1 MDELRTYDSVRGG
14 RRQVFIPPEVP
25 IDVLEAIRASKE
37 GPVLISGATGTGKDL
52 LADFLASE
60 WMHDGRSGIVHVLNC
75 GALEENSI
83 RSEMFGHIKGSFSD
97 AVQDRDG
104 ILLSCQG
111 GIIILSD
118 LDQLNSRDQEL
129 MLGYIQTGE
138 IRPFGSDVPRK
149 VPNPPRLLATTST
162 DVEAES
168 DLLSKLL
175 QQFKWKVRLAKFSDQ
190 RSKIPTLLKVWL
202 HDRGILVSGRL
213 LIFAFAHDWRGN
225 GLELQMFCDKALEYL
240 AHDGGSV
247 VHCREDLLKLPMDV
261 FVRLNKYAYY
271 LLHLHEKHHGL
282 DVVER
287 AKNDDALRLGLLLLW
302 ELVECSSEGRTK
314 LAIPIDMLDSEELKC
329 SLGIDGLPASYYDS
343 SVADFLEAFAV
354 AAYNP
359 LVVYTDE
366 SEHDATLV
374 QEGVYGMVP
383 DLFLCEERAEISQE
397 FADALSSL
405 MSPKFSTK
413 PVQLSRTEPELSY
426 RYYAKPEGDA
436 RHVPSPSK
444 NDLLT
449 EADGD
454 AVAGARLSP
463 FKDFNILQVG
473 FKWAQLVIGYDANK
487 GVLSAVFG
495 GKTVLGVPIGD
506 LPGLGSL
513 KSQGELTVPGRIFEF
528 VLRAG
533 GMASVDDLISRVGV
547 TEGARVQQVSS
558 LNRSITRWFFPKG
571 VKVATNP
578 IYYEISVQAY
588 RAAFTVMDVS
598 AEDYRALEIRDTM
611 NGHSSHEKLT

>member
-37 GPVLISGATGTGKDL
+37 GHVLISGATGTGKDL

-329 SLGIDGLPASYYDS
+329 SLGIDGLPASYNDS

-359 LVVYTDE
+359 LAVYTDE

-397 FADALSSL
+397 FADALSAL
-405 MSPKFSTK
+405 MPPKFTSKPLMLDRREPDLSYIIGQRKHGEVVRDPAAPKSELRFTSEARKLKDWGRTEYKLVVDACEVWTTAASFSRLLAFAIPKLIGAVPPGLLTKSPEICGK
-413 PVQLSRTEPELSY
+413 PVEQIIDGWNTTAKGAQQARQALQGFEVEPTHLLQNHKKPKSY
-426 RYYAKPEGDA
+426 TALKWEA
-436 RHVPSPSK
+436 HEIHIE
-444 NDLLT
+444 DL
-449 EADGD
+449 E
-454 AVAGARLSP
+454 
-463 FKDFNILQVG
+463 
-473 FKWAQLVIGYDANK
+473 
-487 GVLSAVFG
+487 
-495 GKTVLGVPIGD
+495 
-506 LPGLGSL
+506 
-513 KSQGELTVPGRIFEF
+513 
-528 VLRAG
+528 
-533 GMASVDDLISRVGV
+533 
-547 TEGARVQQVSS
+547 
-558 LNRSITRWFFPKG
+558 
-571 VKVATNP
+571 
-578 IYYEISVQAY
+578 QAY
-588 RAAFTVMDVS
+588 ADDPAVLTDDV
-598 AEDYRALEIRDTM
+598 RALMDALKGI
-611 NGHSSHEKLT
+611 